1 MRTVIRLFI
10 LFMLVTTADALS
22 AEKGLVVKNVR
33 YFSYSAFTRIV
44 LEVESASPYVLN
56 KTADGKGLMFAA
68 YNMPLEIQSHLPV
81 IKDGVVRGLE
91 SVQDA
96 GRNTIIVRLDS
107 AAGEIKDFVLHS
119 PDRIVLDIA
128 RGAAPASPVSSSVQG
143 KKMITVVL
151 DPGHGGRETGILT
164 AQSMEKNFTLNV
176 ALAVKKNLSRNP
188 RFRVLLTREKD
199 QLLSLEE
206 RVVASNASEAQFF
219 ISIHGTTSAAAQV
232 YLQDF
237 FDDTPV
243 QAIKPG
249 GGDFL
254 GFEIG
259 SEQQQMLWGRQQAAH
274 VRESGM
280 LGRSIATQLVG
291 KDTAEPVQAPLA
303 VLKAAD
309 AAAVLVEC
317 SMMQDGQKAAEA
329 IAEGIERYVR
339 QGK

>member
-1 MRTVIRLFI
+1 MRTVIRFFI
-10 LFMLVTTADALS
+10 LFMLITTADALS

-68 YNMPLEIQSHLPV
+68 YNMPLEIQSHLPI

-96 GRNTIIVRLDS
+96 GRNTIIVRLDA

-128 RGAAPASPVSSSVQG
+128 RGIAPASSASSVQG

-176 ALAVKKNLSRNP
+176 ALSVKKNLSRNP

-243 QAIKPG
+243 QAIKPA

-329 IAEGIERYVR
+329 IAEGIERYVK